1 MDILGNSELKWT
13 GMGEFNSDDSYTYY
27 CGQESHRRNG
37 VTLRINERV
46 WNAIVRCNLK
56 NDRMILV
63 CFQGKHHSNPSLC
76 PNHWC
81 QISWSWPVPWRPRRP
96 STTNTKKRCP
106 FHHRGLECKSTKSR
120 DNWSKRQVWL
130 WSTKWNKVKTNRVFP
145 REWAGHS
152 KRWFQASTLTRDD
165 TTHGHHQM
173 INNEIILLIFFTAG
187 NGEALHSQ
195 QKQDLNLTVTQII
208 SSLLQNSGLN
218 WRK

>member
-13 GMGEFNSDDSYTYY
+13 GMGEFNSDDRYTYY

-37 VTLRINERV
+37 VALRINERV

-106 FHHRGLECKSTKSR
+106 FHHRGLECKSRKSR
-120 DNWSKRQVWL
+120 DTWSNSQVWR
-130 WSTKWNKVKTNRVFP
+130 WRTKWSRSKANWILL
-145 REWAGHS
+145 RECTGHS
-152 KRWFQASTLTRDD
+152 QHLFSTTCE
-165 TTHGHHQM
+165 M
-173 INNEIILLIFFTAG
+173 I
-187 NGEALHSQ
+187 
-195 QKQDLNLTVTQII
+195 
-208 SSLLQNSGLN
+208 
-218 WRK
+218 